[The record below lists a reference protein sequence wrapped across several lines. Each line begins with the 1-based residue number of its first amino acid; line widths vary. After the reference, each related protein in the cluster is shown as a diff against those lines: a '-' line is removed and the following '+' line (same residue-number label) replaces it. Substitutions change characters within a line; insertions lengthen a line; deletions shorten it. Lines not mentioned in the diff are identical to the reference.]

1 MLRNPIIGQYV
12 EALTDPFRIFRTLGE
27 VVPER
32 DAYGE
37 PLFWSG
43 NYSVI
48 FKVRCAD
55 GKYYALKCYTRLPRH
70 AAEKCDFD
78 IDVFYNRIIIDAKSM
93 LGVLSLDLSREL
105 TVKYGGKNNAFE
117 NVLCKYACA

>member
-1 MLRNPIIGQYV
+1 MSYDLAKFKHGLEELRIT
-12 EALTDPFRIFRTLGE
+12 LTDHQIEQFLQYYEMLVEKNKVMNLTGITEYEE
-27 VVPER
+27 VKEFVQ
-32 DAYGE
+32 
-37 PLFWSG
+37 
-43 NYSVI
+43 
-48 FKVRCAD
+48 
-55 GKYYALKCYTRLPRH
+55 

>member
-1 MLRNPIIGQYV
+1 MLEKKIK
-12 EALTDPFRIFRTLGE
+12 LTEYEE
-27 VVPER
+27 VKEFV
-32 DAYGE
+32 
-37 PLFWSG
+37 
-43 NYSVI
+43 
-48 FKVRCAD
+48 
-55 GKYYALKCYTRLPRH
+55 
-70 AAEKCDFD
+70 EKCDFD

>member
-1 MLRNPIIGQYV
+1 MLEKKIK
-12 EALTDPFRIFRTLGE
+12 LTEYEE
-27 VVPER
+27 VKEFV
-32 DAYGE
+32 
-37 PLFWSG
+37 
-43 NYSVI
+43 
-48 FKVRCAD
+48 
-55 GKYYALKCYTRLPRH
+55 H
-70 AAEKCDFD
+70 ATEKCDFD

>member
-1 MLRNPIIGQYV
+1 MLEKKIK
-12 EALTDPFRIFRTLGE
+12 LTE
-27 VVPER
+27 YE
-32 DAYGE
+32 
-37 PLFWSG
+37 
-43 NYSVI
+43 
-48 FKVRCAD
+48 KV
-55 GKYYALKCYTRLPRH
+55 KEFVH

>member
-1 MLRNPIIGQYV
+1 MSYDLAKFKHGLKELRIT
-12 EALTDPFRIFRTLGE
+12 LTDHQIEQFLQYYEMLVEKNKVMNLTGITEYEE
-27 VVPER
+27 VKEFV
-32 DAYGE
+32 
-37 PLFWSG
+37 
-43 NYSVI
+43 
-48 FKVRCAD
+48 
-55 GKYYALKCYTRLPRH
+55 H

>member
-1 MLRNPIIGQYV
+1 MLEKKIK
-12 EALTDPFRIFRTLGE
+12 LTEYEE
-27 VVPER
+27 VKEFV
-32 DAYGE
+32 
-37 PLFWSG
+37 
-43 NYSVI
+43 
-48 FKVRCAD
+48 
-55 GKYYALKCYTRLPRH
+55 H

-93 LGVLSLDLSREL
+93 LSREL